1 MDSINKSSID
11 KQGILLLNLGTP
23 DEPTTKAVR
32 RYLKEFLSDP
42 RVIDIPAFFRNLL
55 LYLIILPFRSPKSAH
70 AYQQVWTKQ
79 GSPLKVYAEE
89 LVRKLQQRMTGDF
102 VVKYAMRYQNP
113 SIASV
118 LKSFKD
124 QGIDRITIMPLYPQY
139 SSAATGSSLE
149 KVFAELSSQWNV
161 ANIRV
166 VPPFYDHP
174 AFIDSVAKM
183 TSAAMAEKKPD
194 LLVMSYHGL
203 PERHCSKS
211 DISGKHCFQVANCCE
226 KIVLANSN
234 CYRAQCQQTSVA
246 LAAAC
251 GLSPDK
257 WMMTFQSRLG
267 RTPWIRPYTDVEL
280 EKLAAKG
287 IKKILVVCP
296 SFVADC
302 LETLEEIQIRAK
314 EDFIAAGGEDLQL
327 IPCVNAEDHWAENIE
342 KILKEHTFA

>member
-1 MDSINKSSID
+1 MSDKTAP
-11 KQGILLLNLGTP
+11 KQGVLLLNLGTP

-32 RYLKEFLSDP
+32 RYLREFLSDP
-42 RVIDIPAFFRNLL
+42 RVIDIPAFFRTLL

-70 AYQQVWTKQ
+70 AYRLVWTKE
-79 GSPLKVYAEE
+79 GSPLKVYSEE
-89 LVRKLQQRMTGDF
+89 LVAKLKSKFSDSH

-118 LKSFKD
+118 IKSYKD
-124 QGIDRITIMPLYPQY
+124 AGVDRITMIPMFPQY

-149 KVFAELSSQWNV
+149 RALQETASDWNV
-161 ANIRV
+161 ANIRI

-174 AFIDSVAKM
+174 AFIKSVAINVKESM
-183 TSAAMAEKKPD
+183 KAMQPD

-211 DISGKHCFQVANCCE
+211 DISGQHCFKVDNCCD
-226 KIVLANSN
+226 KIVTANKF

-246 LAAAC
+246 LAEEC
-251 GLSPDK
+251 GLNADQ

-267 RTPWIRPYTDVEL
+267 RTPWIQPYTDVEL

-287 IKKILVVCP
+287 VKKILVVCP

-302 LETLEEIQIRAK
+302 LETLEEIRIRAK
-314 EDFIAAGGEDLQL
+314 EDFVKAGGEDLQL
-327 IPCVNAEDHWAENIE
+327 IPCVNADDHWVDNLKEIIE
-342 KILKEHTFA
+342 EHTFS